1 MTYEFMCAGVTPRP
15 RQIDTPYLLYSIV
28 LFSPDTYHGLLYD
41 CDHVITHCM
50 HTYCTLSL
58 ACTLQDNVFVRVVAS
73 VMYQVCATSR
83 VLMQVLTADSD
94 GQHSYTTEHAL

>member
-1 MTYEFMCAGVTPRP
+1 
-15 RQIDTPYLLYSIV
+15 
-28 LFSPDTYHGLLYD
+28 
-41 CDHVITHCM
+41 M

-83 VLMQVLTADSD
+83 VLMQVLTALVMGSFHIQQSMLCDE
-94 GQHSYTTEHAL
+94 YFKI